1 MYVCIYVCLFR
12 LHDAGYAQ
20 LILKSV
26 TWSRVIPHKTLRKGL
41 IKEQLN
47 RELFDLKYIPMQG
60 RLIDDDDDDK
70 GADYLN
76 S

>member
-1 MYVCIYVCLFR
+1 M
-12 LHDAGYAQ
+12 Q
-20 LILKSV
+20 
-26 TWSRVIPHKTLRKGL
+26 HKTLLKEL

-47 RELFDLKYIPMQG
+47 RELFDIKELPMQG
-60 RLIDDDDDDK
+60 RLVDNK